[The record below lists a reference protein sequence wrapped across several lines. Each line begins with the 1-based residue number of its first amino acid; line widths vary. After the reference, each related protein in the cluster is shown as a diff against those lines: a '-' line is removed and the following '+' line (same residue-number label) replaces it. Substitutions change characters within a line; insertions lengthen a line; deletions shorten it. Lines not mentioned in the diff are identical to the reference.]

1 MQLSLNLQ
9 LLKKRGKHQSEH
21 LSRFD
26 SLLPVRQW
34 VTWIRSKSC
43 LLASSIFLKLF
54 STSLVL
60 STSFFI
66 CLMYSTDARSM
77 VPLFQRTSLRRR
89 HSFQILPLLFLVFFF
104 FYSNHWNYSKIYS
117 QVIGFGNHVAQFLY
131 TIIDVKPPPPFN
143 YRRKKK
149 TKKTKW
155 LKKDL

>member
-89 HSFQILPLLFLVFFF
+89 HSFQILPLLFLVFFLILITGITA
-104 FYSNHWNYSKIYS
+104 K
-117 QVIGFGNHVAQFLY
+117 Y
-131 TIIDVKPPPPFN
+131 THRSLVLGIMLPSSFIRSLMLNLLLLSTIEEK
-143 YRRKKK
+143 RRQRKQSG
-149 TKKTKW
+149 
-155 LKKDL
+155 